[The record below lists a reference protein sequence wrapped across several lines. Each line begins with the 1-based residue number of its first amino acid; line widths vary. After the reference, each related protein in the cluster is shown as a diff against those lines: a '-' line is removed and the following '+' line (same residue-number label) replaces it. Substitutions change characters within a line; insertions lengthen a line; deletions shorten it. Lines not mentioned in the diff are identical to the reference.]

1 MRIEADALTDQGNTR
16 KKNEDAYG
24 IYRTEQFYVVADG
37 VGGQQAGEVAAKET
51 VDQLFYGVHRLF
63 NLLANCSEDEVQN
76 LLKLNVDETNQ
87 VVINKGKAHSKLKG
101 MASTF
106 CFIFVF
112 SDMAYY
118 SHYGDSRIYLY
129 REKKLKALTKDHTVA
144 QELLESKSPSISKA
158 QKNTLTKAIGLTGS
172 QKASIDLIPIKK
184 GDIFFLCSDGI
195 FEGLGEGHLAQYLS
209 KSQSSKETLKEIIL
223 DARNRG
229 AKDNITAIILNVT

>member
-1 MRIEADALTDQGNTR
+1 MKIEAKALTDKGNTR

-24 IYRTEQFYVVADG
+24 IYHAEQFYVVADG
-37 VGGQQAGEVAAKET
+37 VGGHKGGDVAAKET
-51 VDQLFYGVHRLF
+51 VSQLFYGVHRLF
-63 NLLANCSEDEVQN
+63 NQLVNCSEDEVQN

-87 VVINKGKAHSKLKG
+87 VVINKGKAHSELKG

-106 CFIFVF
+106 CFVFVF

-144 QELLESKSPSISKA
+144 QELQDSDKPETSKS
-158 QKNTLTKAIGLTGS
+158 QKNTLTKAIGLTRS
-172 QKASIDLIPIKK
+172 QSAAIQIESVKM
-184 GDIFFLCSDGI
+184 GDVFLLCSDGV
-195 FEGLGEGHLAQYLS
+195 FEGLEEQDLAKYLS
-209 KSQSSKETLKEIIL
+209 KNQPSKDTLKEIIL

-229 AKDNITAIILNVT
+229 AKDNITAIILTAT